1 MKADSSDLEL
11 LTCLSFDDGG
21 GAVMFVNS
29 TPGSFELL
37 ELDELSSSE
46 SDSSISS
53 GNSILSWICFEN
65 ISQSD
70 MNKNVDSNMAV
81 MVYPTTT
88 ANVNPCKLIRIETVV
103 TAPMGRVISNEHAVA
118 IDVAKRYRP

>member
-1 MKADSSDLEL
+1 
-11 LTCLSFDDGG
+11 
-21 GAVMFVNS
+21 
-29 TPGSFELL
+29 
-37 ELDELSSSE
+37 
-46 SDSSISS
+46 
-53 GNSILSWICFEN
+53 
-65 ISQSD
+65 
-70 MNKNVDSNMAV
+70 MNKKVDSNMAV